1 MLNGTDSDSTDA
13 GDKVLA
19 QINEDELNKRLNEIK
34 EEKISI
40 IKNMIIPNI
49 LKNYDI
55 TLDNCNAIE
64 IGPGAGIMLDWLA
77 PQINHIYCID
87 ISKTILESCY
97 NENKQ
102 HKNVS
107 YHFIEGALD
116 LSDLKDIDFV
126 YSQSV
131 FIHLSVL
138 DFYVYFE
145 ELYNC
150 LKPGGLIYIDI
161 IDSDNPNFSLE
172 ETEYQNQLINYKALY
187 NTDVSIKTLYHVN
200 SSSVLTKTANDL
212 GYELVWSQYSI
223 YNLANLSLIFRK
235 V

>member
-1 MLNGTDSDSTDA
+1 MASIAELEAVVLKGEL
-13 GDKVLA
+13 GDIERKYKLSYAPAREATTQNTKKSAVLCPA
-19 QINEDELNKRLNEIK
+19 TIELNEIK

-102 HKNVS
+102 HKIPHEILISHNFDDIELVANVIS
-107 YHFIEGALD
+107 EKAKRKIKSTQDKIDHQFECEGP
-116 LSDLKDIDFV
+116 LSFLKRLATAQI
-126 YSQSV
+126 
-131 FIHLSVL
+131 
-138 DFYVYFE
+138 
-145 ELYNC
+145 
-150 LKPGGLIYIDI
+150 
-161 IDSDNPNFSLE
+161 DNPY
-172 ETEYQNQLINYKALY
+172 T
-187 NTDVSIKTLYHVN
+187 
-200 SSSVLTKTANDL
+200 
-212 GYELVWSQYSI
+212 G
-223 YNLANLSLIFRK
+223 RK
-235 V
+235 IV